1 MSQQEDNFYDPI
13 KVEVARISGE
23 PSVNVVAD
31 EATKLSK
38 GLMQMFGLDPRAA
51 ALVTVV
57 DLMMIMLDIVSGA
70 TFVVIGVGVAA
81 YVAFLV
87 YKMQRKFFGDDH
99 DASLIKAMI
108 VGLLMAIPVPLTPIL
123 SVFCGIAGVVQLV
136 RRQVEKNS

>member
-1 MSQQEDNFYDPI
+1 MSQHEQQASEPI
-13 KVEVARISGE
+13 EVEVTRVDGQPSGNMTPPE
-23 PSVNVVAD
+23 P
-31 EATKLSK
+31 TKLSK

-51 ALVTVV
+51 ILVTLV
-57 DLMMIMLDIVSGA
+57 DVMMIAMDVMSGGM
-70 TFVVIGVGVAA
+70 FILIGIGVAA

-123 SVFCGIAGVVQLV
+123 AVFCGITGTVQML
-136 RRQVEKNS
+136 RRR